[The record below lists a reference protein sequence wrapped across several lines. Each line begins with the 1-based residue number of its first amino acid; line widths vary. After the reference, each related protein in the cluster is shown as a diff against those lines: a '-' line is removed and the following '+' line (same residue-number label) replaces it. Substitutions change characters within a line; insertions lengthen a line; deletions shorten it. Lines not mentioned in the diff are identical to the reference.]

1 MSVLPRDDAFPTV
14 IIICAQA
21 NSPHCRDSSSINL
34 RYTTPKMDLLTGQ
47 ELWTLQEIADRT
59 RHGDIHMLLFAGR
72 TTSSGRRVHLFFR
85 LSTRAGYGGWIPPGG
100 GFYIVIVYRDCPE
113 RVVLTYRVNGQTQLA
128 LTHQTI
134 TRPVWRFPPAGDAVS
149 STDSNNDDVEMEEPP
164 QGAQQQEVSDPEDQ
178 ALSSHS
184 VSSSSS
190 SGDVQCL
197 NDTPPPPPH
206 SQEPTLQQQQQQS
219 FYPTPNTSQ
228 SSFVTPS
235 IRERPQDQDA
245 EIVHVQH
252 CIIQ

>member
-1 MSVLPRDDAFPTV
+1 
-14 IIICAQA
+14 
-21 NSPHCRDSSSINL
+21 
-34 RYTTPKMDLLTGQ
+34 MDLLTGQ
-47 ELWTLQEIADRT
+47 ELWTLQEIVDRT
-59 RHGDIHMLLFAGR
+59 RHGDIHTLLFAGE

-100 GFYIVIVYRDCPE
+100 GFYMVIVYRGCPE
-113 RVVLTYRVNGQTQLA
+113 RVVLTYRVNGPTQLA

-134 TRPVWRFPPAGDAVS
+134 TRPVWRFPPAGDAASSSDDSVSSSDDFVS

-178 ALSSHS
+178 ALGSHS

-190 SGDVQCL
+190 SGDVQRL
-197 NDTPPPPPH
+197 TNTPPRPPH

-245 EIVHVQH
+245 EIVRVQH